1 MATNWGMADGR
12 AFTDYRGS
20 KTRQNEANMKL
31 GTDNDSFRDVLY
43 NQGTDVIEKKMN
55 TSPMPW
61 KSIKSGYALSPNMGS
76 APPGI

>member
-31 GTDNDSFRDVLY
+31 GTDNDSFRELIY
-43 NQGTDVIEKKMN
+43 SYGTDLIAKKDN
-55 TSPMPW
+55 KSPMPW
-61 KSIKSGYALSPNMGS
+61 AKSKYELSPHMGT